1 MAGARARTPPSILL
15 TGFEPFGGEGLNPS
29 ALVAQSLHNQRVG
42 GWPVNGLVLPCV
54 FDDAIAALEQA
65 LAAQRPALVLC
76 LGQAGGR
83 QGVTVERVAVNRD
96 DARIPDNVGAQPLDN
111 AVVPGAPAAY
121 FSRLPVKAL
130 VAELQA
136 EGVPAAE
143 SLSAGSFVCNHV
155 FYGLMHA
162 LRRRRSVQAGFV
174 HLPWLPE
181 QVAERPGAFALP
193 LDTQVHAVRTVLATA
208 LQWRGRGDLQRV
220 GGALD

>member
-1 MAGARARTPPSILL
+1 VAGARTPPSILL

-29 ALVAQSLHNQRVG
+29 ALVAHALSGQRIG
-42 GWPVNGLVLPCV
+42 GWPLTSLVLPCV
-54 FDDAIAALEQA
+54 FGDAISALEQA
-65 LAAQRPALVLC
+65 LASQRPALVVC

-83 QGVTVERVAVNRD
+83 EGVTVERIAVNRD
-96 DARIPDNVGAQPLDN
+96 DARIPDNAGTQPLDR
-111 AVVPGAPAAY
+111 AVMPGAPAAY

-130 VAELQA
+130 VAALQA
-136 EGVPAAE
+136 DGIPAAE
-143 SLSAGSFVCNHV
+143 SLSAGSFVCNHL

-181 QVAERPGAFALP
+181 QVAGHPGAFALP
-193 LDTQVHAVRTVLATA
+193 LDTQVQAVRHLLATA
-208 LQWRGRGDLQRV
+208 LQWRGRNDLQRV

>member
-1 MAGARARTPPSILL
+1 MTGARTTPSILL
-15 TGFEPFGGEGLNPS
+15 TGFEPFGGERLNPS
-29 ALVAQSLHNQRVG
+29 ALVAQALHGQHIG
-42 GWPVNGLVLPCV
+42 GRPVTSLVLPCV
-54 FDDAIAALEQA
+54 FGDAIAALEQE

-83 QGVTVERVAVNRD
+83 EGVTVERIAVNRD
-96 DARIPDNVGAQPLDN
+96 DARIPDNAGAQPLDR
-111 AVVPGAPAAY
+111 AVLPGAPAAY

-130 VAELQA
+130 VAALQA
-136 EGVPAAE
+136 KDVPAAE
-143 SLSAGSFVCNHV
+143 SLSAGSFVCNHL

-181 QVAERPGAFALP
+181 QVAERPRAFALP
-193 LDTQVHAVRTVLATA
+193 LDTQVRAVQHLLATA
-208 LQWRGRGDLQRV
+208 LQRRGRGDLQRV

>member
-1 MAGARARTPPSILL
+1 MAGARTTPSILL
-15 TGFEPFGGEGLNPS
+15 TGFEPFGGESLNPS
-29 ALVAQSLHNQRVG
+29 ALVAQALHGERIG
-42 GWPVNGLVLPCV
+42 GWPVTGAVLPCV
-54 FDDAIAALEQA
+54 FGDAIATLEQS
-65 LAAQRPALVLC
+65 LAARRPALVVC

-83 QGVTVERVAVNRD
+83 EGVTVERIAVNRD
-96 DARIPDNVGAQPLDN
+96 DARIPDNAGAQPLDR
-111 AVVPGAPAAY
+111 AVVPGGPAAY

-130 VAELQA
+130 VAALQA

-162 LRRRRSVQAGFV
+162 LRHRRSVQAGFV

-181 QVAERPGAFALP
+181 QVGERPGAFALP
-193 LDTQVHAVRTVLATA
+193 LDTQVAAVRHLLATA
-208 LQWRGRGDLQRV
+208 LPWRGRGDLPRV